1 VEEER
6 KGEFAIANCR
16 EMESMGTPVSR
27 LSRRF
32 VNVTKRPVQYG
43 LIGRTGP
50 NAACLV
56 EEGPERRFENVWRK
70 LGVSHSMHRRAK
82 MATEMKLKIVT
93 QILVLLLHRGQN
105 GQVLIST
112 INTTVEAA

>member
-1 VEEER
+1 
-6 KGEFAIANCR
+6 
-16 EMESMGTPVSR
+16 
-27 LSRRF
+27 

-56 EEGPERRFENVWRK
+56 EEGPKRRFENVWRK
-70 LGVSHSMHRRAK
+70 LGVPHSMHRRAK